1 MNEQSELS
9 AVAPAKSYRLA
20 PGVNEAAL
28 NYFNYF
34 TEIEDAFVRRRGKHL
49 FLSPIDWA
57 LMETWK
63 QQGIPL
69 HIVLR
74 GVEKSFDSY
83 EARPRKRTV
92 KTLLY
97 CQEEVESQYAEWVE
111 AHVGSSNSS
120 AETDP

>member
-1 MNEQSELS
+1 M
-9 AVAPAKSYRLA
+9 
-20 PGVNEAAL
+20 
-28 NYFNYF
+28 
-34 TEIEDAFVRRRGKHL
+34 
-49 FLSPIDWA
+49 DWA

-92 KTLLY
+92 KSLLY
-97 CQEEVESQYAEWVE
+97 CQEEVEAQYAEWVE
-111 AHVGSSNSS
+111 AHVGSSTAA
-120 AETDP
+120 AEPESDKTSFSFAAISEHLQRCRKALSELAHSRKQADDLSE